1 MTETELRDHGLI
13 PSPARETIPGSP
25 QSVAEVL
32 DPVVAAAPEREA
44 LIGRHARYTYAE
56 LDREV
61 DRAANALVEL
71 GVGPGVRVAGSMG
84 NHTELAVGFL
94 ACMRLG
100 AIWLGIARALAA
112 PEKAYLLRDSG
123 ARVLLADREAAGQL
137 APLRGEL
144 PELAHLIDAEPSDAA
159 SEWRRRVTAASARR
173 ARAAIDPFAP
183 AAISYT
189 SGTTGTPKGAV
200 HSQHNL
206 LLPGAVARWLGRST
220 PEITQGVCLPLT
232 TLNLMVLGPILS
244 AQSHARCVLMDRID
258 APGVA
263 DWIVRE
269 RVASFASVPT
279 TFFDLLTHPDIP
291 HSQLAS
297 LTRPAVGGAPPPDA
311 LKVLFRARF
320 GFELQEGY
328 GLTEAPTTV
337 AQRDRSMPRVPG
349 SCGTALPHLRIAIL
363 DEGGD
368 ELPADEVGEVCVGP
382 RTDGPWARVYTPM
395 LGYWNRPE
403 ASAEALRGG
412 WLHTGDLG
420 CLDAEGNL
428 FVKDRRSE
436 MILRGGANVYP
447 AEVERVLHAD
457 PRVAA
462 CAVLSVPDPRLGERV
477 VAAVQLARSA
487 RASEEELRQL
497 CRNQLARYKVPD
509 RIVFVDSFPRNSMNK
524 ILKREL
530 RPLFQ

>member
-1 MTETELRDHGLI
+1 MTEAELRSHGLI
-13 PSPARETIPGSP
+13 PSPAREIIPGSP
-25 QSVAEVL
+25 QSVATVL
-32 DPVVAAAPEREA
+32 DPAVAATPEREA
-44 LIGRHARYTYAE
+44 LVGRHARYSYAD

-61 DRAANALVEL
+61 NRAAHALREL

-84 NHTELAVGFL
+84 NHTELAVGFF
-94 ACMRLG
+94 AAMRLG
-100 AIWLGIARALAA
+100 AIWLGVARALAA

-123 ARVLLADREAAGQL
+123 SRVLLADRDAAAQL

-144 PELAHLIDAEPSDAA
+144 PELVHLIDAEPSDPA
-159 SEWRRRVTAASARR
+159 SEWRARVANAPAERPH
-173 ARAAIDPFAP
+173 AEIDPFAP

-206 LLPGAVARWLGRST
+206 LLPGAISRWLGRSG

-244 AQSHARCVLMDRID
+244 AQTHAKCVLMDRID
-258 APGVA
+258 ALGVA
-263 DWIVRE
+263 DWVRRE
-269 RVASFASVPT
+269 GVASFASVPT
-279 TFFDLLTHPDIP
+279 TFFDLLSHPDIP
-291 HSQLAS
+291 HDQLAS
-297 LTRPAVGGAPPPDA
+297 LTRPAVGGAPPPEA
-311 LKVLFRARF
+311 LKTLFRARF
-320 GFELQEGY
+320 GFEIQEGY

-337 AQRDRSMPRVPG
+337 AQRERSMPVVPG
-349 SCGTALPHLRIAIL
+349 SCGTALPHVRIAIL
-363 DEGGD
+363 GESGE
-368 ELPADEVGEVCVGP
+368 ELPAGEVGEVCVGP
-382 RTDGPWARVYTPM
+382 QPSGPWARVYTPM

-403 ASAEALRGG
+403 ATAETLRGG

-428 FVKDRRSE
+428 FIKDRRSE
-436 MILRGGANVYP
+436 LILRGGANVYP

-462 CAVLSVPDPRLGERV
+462 CAVLSVPDARLGERV
-477 VAAVQLARSA
+477 VAAVQLARDA
-487 RASEEELRQL
+487 VASEEELREH
-497 CRNQLARYKVPD
+497 CRRELARYKIPD
-509 RIVFVDSFPRNSMNK
+509 RIVFVESFPRNAMNK